1 MTPLMRSLGCAAV
14 LIVGMG
20 GVGLAEASTDSGDRA
35 IFEPL
40 APSRIL
46 DTRTGNGAPAGKI
59 GTGVSIDVQITGR
72 GGVPADAT
80 AVVLNLTAT
89 EGTEASYLTAWP
101 TGSAR
106 PVASSLNVRAAE
118 DLPNMVTLR
127 LGTEGRVSIYNFR
140 GSVHVIGD
148 VAGYYRGHTHDDR
161 YFTEAEVEALLH
173 QAPQQLTPGTPFTL
187 AAGECAV
194 VRVYGL
200 ASQADAGRVVA
211 FWFED
216 AVGDPPAGIGNEMV
230 FRPATVYKTTG
241 NSIANGEVCNTSATP
256 TSVGADWLVA
266 SVIYMI

>member
-1 MTPLMRSLGCAAV
+1 MTPLMRSLGAAAV
-14 LIVGMG
+14 IVVGLG
-20 GVGLAEASTDSGDRA
+20 GVGLADASTDSGDRA

-46 DTRTGNGAPAGKI
+46 DTRTGNGAPVGKI
-59 GTGVSIDVQITGR
+59 AAGATIDVQITGR

-101 TGSAR
+101 TGAPR

-127 LGTEGRVSIYNFR
+127 LGTGGKVSIFNFH

-148 VAGYYRGHTHDDR
+148 VAGYYRAHTHDDR
-161 YFTEAEVEALLH
+161 YYTETEVDALLD
-173 QAPQQLTPGTPFTL
+173 QAPQQLSPGTPFSL

-200 ASQADAGRVVA
+200 ASQADAGRIVA

-216 AVGDPPAGIGNEMV
+216 AAGDPPAGIGNEMV
-230 FRPATVYKTTG
+230 FQPATVYKTTG
-241 NSIANGEVCNTSATP
+241 NSIANGEVCNISP
-256 TSVGADWLVA
+256 TQVSVSSDWHVA
-266 SVIYMI
+266 SVIHT